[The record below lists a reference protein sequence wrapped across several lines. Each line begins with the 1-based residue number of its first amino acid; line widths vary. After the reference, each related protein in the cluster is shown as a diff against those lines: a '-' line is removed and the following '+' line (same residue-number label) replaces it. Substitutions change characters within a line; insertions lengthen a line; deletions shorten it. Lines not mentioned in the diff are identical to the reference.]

1 MDELIHQLTTYLRG
15 MWQRRWI
22 GLAAAW
28 VAAIVG
34 VAVVMRI
41 PDRYEA
47 SSRVYVDTQS
57 LLRPLMAGLSIQPNI
72 EQQVGLLSRT
82 LISRPNVEKL
92 IRMTD
97 LDLGITSASERD
109 QLIESLTRGL
119 RLSGNPSN
127 NLYVITYRDS
137 PPDRARRVVQSLVT
151 IFIESSVGDK
161 RQDSRTAVKFVDEQ
175 IKLYEGN
182 LKVAEDRLKE
192 FRLKYL
198 GVRGSG
204 SQDYFARLAAV
215 SDQIDKART
224 ELRAAEQSR
233 DSYKR
238 ELAGETP
245 VLLLPQEA
253 PAATA
258 RATETDARLATLKAE
273 LDSLRRRYTDAHPD
287 IINTKRIIE
296 QLEAQRR
303 EEAEAIRKA
312 GPAPARTIDTAE
324 RNPVFQQL
332 KVSLAEAEANV
343 ASLRAKLAS
352 YEGQYAQLKS
362 AARLVPQVEAEF
374 AQLNR
379 DYDTQKRT
387 YETLLARRESAL
399 LGEGVQDAAA
409 TQIRVIDPP
418 RVSPNPVPP
427 TRTMLLGLVL
437 VGALG
442 LGVVAS
448 LVASVMM
455 PTFHDALSLRH
466 ATKRP
471 VVGMVTMLP
480 SVAARSAA
488 RRNAFWFA
496 GGVSGFIA
504 YFVAVFAFAL
514 LVGRT
519 A

>member
-1 MDELIHQLTTYLRG
+1 
-15 MWQRRWI
+15 
-22 GLAAAW
+22 
-28 VAAIVG
+28 
-34 VAVVMRI
+34 
-41 PDRYEA
+41 
-47 SSRVYVDTQS
+47 
-57 LLRPLMAGLSIQPNI
+57 
-72 EQQVGLLSRT
+72 
-82 LISRPNVEKL
+82 
-92 IRMTD
+92 MTD

-119 RLSGNPSN
+119 RLSGNPST
-127 NLYVITYRDS
+127 NLYVISYRDH
-137 PPDRARRVVQSLVT
+137 PPERARRVVQSLVT

-161 RQDSRTAVKFVDEQ
+161 RLDSRTAVKFVDEQ
-175 IKLYEGN
+175 IKVYEGN

-215 SDQIDKART
+215 GDQIDKART

-303 EEAEAIRKA
+303 EEAEALRKA
-312 GPAPARTIDTAE
+312 GPATARTIDTAE

-343 ASLRAKLAS
+343 ASLRARLAS

-387 YETLLARRESAL
+387 YEMLLARRESAL
-399 LGEGVQDAAA
+399 LGEGVQDAA
-409 TQIRVIDPP
+409 D
-418 RVSPNPVPP
+418 
-427 TRTMLLGLVL
+427 TR
-437 VGALG
+437 
-442 LGVVAS
+442 
-448 LVASVMM
+448 
-455 PTFHDALSLRH
+455 
-466 ATKRP
+466 
-471 VVGMVTMLP
+471 
-480 SVAARSAA
+480 
-488 RRNAFWFA
+488 
-496 GGVSGFIA
+496 SG
-504 YFVAVFAFAL
+504 
-514 LVGRT
+514 
-519 A
+519 